1 MPTSHNTA
9 NWPPE
14 KPPSPISSS
23 SVSTSMSATP
33 MSSTPPLH
41 RLVYMHTRF
50 QPAGGGVSNPST
62 HHFQQ
67 PFVSVTTASAAPQ
80 GPGTQPKTD
89 AIQLLRNLTTAKSSA
104 ATAPAPVRP
113 GPVPPQLIRGGAAP
127 PPLQPNKLPLPPLR
141 MRPPPR
147 LTAAPGI
154 VVSSAQP
161 APTSMAVATN
171 SSSSSPKPALV
182 LSSRRQPQPQ
192 MMTLPA
198 SLLSHLNLSQPLA
211 VKLNNAQVVV
221 PPSCIIS
228 TKDGLKV
235 GMIHSNE

>member
-14 KPPSPISSS
+14 KPPSLISSS

-33 MSSTPPLH
+33 MSSAPPLH
-41 RLVYMHTRF
+41 RLVYMHTPF
-50 QPAGGGVSNPST
+50 QPAVSGVSDPST
-62 HHFQQ
+62 HPFQQ
-67 PFVSVTTASAAPQ
+67 PFVSVTTANAAPQ
-80 GPGTQPKTD
+80 GPGTRPKTD

-104 ATAPAPVRP
+104 ATALAPVRP

-127 PPLQPNKLPLPPLR
+127 PSLQPNKLPLPPLR

-154 VVSSAQP
+154 VVSSVQP

-171 SSSSSPKPALV
+171 SSSSPKPTLV

-235 GMIHSNE
+235 GMMHSNE